1 MVLRM
6 AVGICMMVAAVFAG
20 AGQAVAAEELLVSA
34 AASLTD
40 AFKEIGKAY
49 EQKHPGLTVR
59 FNFAATGP
67 LLQQIEQG
75 APVDVFASADQ
86 QSMDKAVK
94 GGFVLPASRTDFT
107 GNALVLITPVDNKME
122 VKGIADLQ
130 SERVVKICIGHP
142 ESVPVGRYT
151 KATLEQQGVWETLT
165 PKMIHGSSVKQV
177 LEYVTRGE
185 VDAGFVYATDA
196 VIAGEKVK
204 TIAEISTVKPVV
216 YPVAVV
222 AASAKKEQ
230 AQAFIDYL
238 KSADGQAVLVK
249 FGFKKM

>member
-6 AVGICMMVAAVFAG
+6 AVGIFMVMAAFLAG

-40 AFKEIGKAY
+40 AFKEIGKNY
-49 EQKHPGLTVR
+49 EQKNPGVTVR

-94 GGFVLPASRTDFT
+94 DGFVLPASRTDFT
-107 GNALVLITPVDNKME
+107 GNGLVLIAPVDNKSE
-122 VKGIADLQ
+122 VKGLADLQ
-130 SERVVKICIGHP
+130 SAGVVKISIGHP
-142 ESVPVGRYT
+142 ESVPVGRYA
-151 KATLEQQGVWETLT
+151 KAALEKQGVWESLA
-165 PKMIHGSSVKQV
+165 PKMIHGISVKQV
-177 LEYVTRGE
+177 LEYVMRGE
-185 VDAGFVYATDA
+185 VEAGFVFATDA
-196 VIAGEKVK
+196 VIAKDKVRFV
-204 TIAEISTVKPVV
+204 AEIPTVKPVV

-222 AASAKKEQ
+222 AASTKKEQ
-230 AQAFIDYL
+230 AQAFIDCL